1 MLRLDSINS
10 GTYRARLDARADA
23 RLDARADARLDARA
37 DEWLDA
43 QGAKR
48 F

>member
-10 GTYRARLDARADA
+10 GTYRARADA
-23 RLDARADARLDARA
+23 RLDARLDARA

>member
-10 GTYRARLDARADA
+10 GTYRARADEW
-23 RLDARADARLDARA
+23 LDARA

>member
-10 GTYRARLDARADA
+10 GTYR
-23 RLDARADARLDARA
+23 ARADARLDARA